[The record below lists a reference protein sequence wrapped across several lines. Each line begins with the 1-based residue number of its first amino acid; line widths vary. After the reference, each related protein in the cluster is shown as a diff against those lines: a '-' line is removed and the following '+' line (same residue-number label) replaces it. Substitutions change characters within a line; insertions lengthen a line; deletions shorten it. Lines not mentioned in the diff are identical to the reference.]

1 LVVQW
6 LAEPEIAFQLMTL
19 IKNKEDQC
27 HLLVVQT
34 SMKTSKCSLKMS
46 MKTFSIG
53 NLIFLRTKATLE
65 NLEKKLYTRL
75 KKKSKRRITQEL
87 TIKTVCQE
95 PLHLVIIKRKNHS
108 VLSSSL
114 YLATKF
120 SWL

>member
-6 LAEPEIAFQLMTL
+6 LAEPEIAFQLVTL
-19 IKNKEDQC
+19 IQNKEDQC

-34 SMKTSKCSLKMS
+34 RMKTSKCSLKMS

-75 KKKSKRRITQEL
+75 KKKSKRRIKQEL
-87 TIKTVCQE
+87 TKKTEQDKVQF
-95 PLHLVIIKRKNHS
+95 LATLRKNHS
-108 VLSSSL
+108 LLSSSL
-114 YLATKF
+114 SLATEF